1 LGNGRKGIEI
11 NDSAFPWRH
20 WIEKGEKLENNNTL
34 LKIKLIQIK
43 NKNNLRNIF
52 SLTISFK
59 VWDLVFISKR
69 PCVTRPY
76 SSRVMRLKKTRRRHS
91 ICQFSKNR
99 VTKETTFSKTLNSF
113 SMPKTKQTSKVKF
126 FWLNP
131 LLCSIC

>member
-1 LGNGRKGIEI
+1 MILPFHDVIGLKKGR
-11 NDSAFPWRH
+11 NWRTTTRY
-20 WIEKGEKLENNNTL
+20 WRSNWSRYR
-34 LKIKLIQIK
+34 IK
-43 NKNNLRNIF
+43 NSLRNIL

-76 SSRVMRLKKTRRRHS
+76 SSRVLRLKKKRRRHS

-126 FWLNP
+126 FLLNP